1 MEIIYWLIP
10 LSIIILIGAIYLFF
24 WAVKDG
30 QFDDLESP
38 AVSILFD
45 DDLEINVNKQAL
57 NNQNTENRSK

>member
-10 LSIIILIGAIYLFF
+10 LSIVILIGAIYLFF

-45 DDLEINVNKQAL
+45 DDLELNVNKHTSI
-57 NNQNTENRSK
+57 NRNTEDRSK

>member
-10 LSIIILIGAIYLFF
+10 LSIVILIGAIYLFF

-45 DDLEINVNKQAL
+45 DDLEINVKKHVL
-57 NNQNTENRSK
+57 KDQNTENHSK

>member
-10 LSIIILIGAIYLFF
+10 LSIVILIGAIYLFF

-45 DDLEINVNKQAL
+45 DDLEINVKKHVL
-57 NNQNTENRSK
+57 KDQNTENHSR

>member
-1 MEIIYWLIP
+1 VEIIYWLIP
-10 LSIIILIGAIYLFF
+10 LSIVILIGAIYLFF

-45 DDLEINVNKQAL
+45 DDLEIKVNKQAL
-57 NNQNTENRSK
+57 KNQSTEDRSK

>member
-10 LSIIILIGAIYLFF
+10 LSIVILIGAIYLFF

-45 DDLEINVNKQAL
+45 DELAINSDKRTLSNQA
-57 NNQNTENRSK
+57 TKIYSE